1 MKSILI
7 IEDEHAVAGALGA
20 VCKRLGYDTRL
31 CSSGHRG
38 LEELSGGDF
47 ALTILDIGLPDI
59 SGLEVLRRIRERAP
73 GLPVLIITAHGNLD
87 NAVAAR
93 KFGAAGYLV
102 KPLDLPEVQE
112 TIRQLASATSPASA
126 PIPSG
131 AAPSLLIGAAPAMQR
146 CFIEIAHACTSD
158 APVLITGPTGTGKT
172 LAARVIHTN
181 STRSE
186 APFIS
191 LHCSALP
198 EQLLESELFG
208 HEKGAFTGALMSREG
223 HLERAR
229 GGTLFLDEIADISPA
244 TQAKLLRFVEE
255 RTFTRL
261 GGREDLRVDLRLI
274 TATNK
279 DLREEVQAGRFRQDL
294 YYRLHVLEIN
304 MPALAER
311 PGDIPALAGYFLG
324 SIAGPQPRQLAP
336 ATLDLLQRFPWPGNV
351 RELRNALE
359 HAVAV
364 SNGGII
370 LPQHLPRELREPAD
384 GLPATSEALD
394 SALGAWLQRQLAT
407 GATYRQMHDDLE
419 RMALTHL
426 LTHFGGKPTVLA
438 RETKMNRVT
447 LRKKVLRI
455 GVGGRR
461 SRKDAEGESGGEGEW
476 EGEDE

>member
-1 MKSILI
+1 MKPILI
-7 IEDEHAVAGALGA
+7 IEDEHAVASALGA
-20 VCKRLGYDTRL
+20 VGKRLGHEVRL
-31 CSSGHRG
+31 CSSGQRG
-38 LEELSGGDF
+38 LDELGRGEF

-59 SGLEVLRRIRERAP
+59 SGLEVLKRIRQRAP
-73 GLPVLIITAHGNLD
+73 NLPVLIITAHGNLD
-87 NAVAAR
+87 NAVAAK

-112 TIRQLASATSPASA
+112 TIRQLATAPPAPSAPASS
-126 PIPSG
+126 P
-131 AAPSLLIGAAPAMQR
+131 PSLLIGAAPVMQR
-146 CFIEIAHACTSD
+146 CFIEIAHACASD
-158 APVLITGPTGTGKT
+158 APVLISGPTGTGKT
-172 LAARVIHTN
+172 LAARVIHIN
-181 STRSE
+181 SARSE
-186 APFIS
+186 APFVT

-198 EQLLESELFG
+198 EHLLESELFG
-208 HEKGAFTGALMSREG
+208 HEKGAFTGALMAREG

-244 TQAKLLRFVEE
+244 IQAKLLRFVEE
-255 RTFTRL
+255 HTFTRL

-279 DLREEVQAGRFRQDL
+279 DLRDEVQAGRFRQDL
-294 YYRLHVLEIN
+294 YYRLHVLEIA

-364 SNGGII
+364 SNGGLIH
-370 LPQHLPRELREPAD
+370 PHHLPREIREAAGIAPASAD
-384 GLPATSEALD
+384 AL
-394 SALGAWLQRQLAT
+394 SAALGAWLDRQLAA
-407 GATYRQMHDDLE
+407 GATYRDMHETLE
-419 RMALTHL
+419 SMALQHL
-426 LTHFGGKPTVLA
+426 LARFDGKPTVLA

-447 LRKKVLRI
+447 LRKKVMRL
-455 GVGGRR
+455 GSGD
-461 SRKDAEGESGGEGEW
+461 KDSTLPTEI
-476 EGEDE
+476 